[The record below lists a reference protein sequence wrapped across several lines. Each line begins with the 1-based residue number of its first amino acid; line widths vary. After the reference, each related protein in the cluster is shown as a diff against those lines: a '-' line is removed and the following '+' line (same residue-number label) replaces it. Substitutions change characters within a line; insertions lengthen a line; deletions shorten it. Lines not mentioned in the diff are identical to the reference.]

1 MREVS
6 SRKPFMTLKDSLVR
20 PGRDRQKTLGTHPTD
35 FIEANKKFQC
45 LPSLFLRESFRSIHY
60 SYPFPLFVYI
70 LE

>member
-35 FIEANKKFQC
+35 FIEANKKLSMFAE
-45 LPSLFLRESFRSIHY
+45 F
-60 SYPFPLFVYI
+60 I
-70 LE
+70 LKRNL